1 MAFTFFATIVSA
13 VVCAFGVP
21 VGLPG
26 DLAVDAGRPIHVA
39 LDERLTIKRVG
50 QPITGT
56 LVEPLYVYDRV
67 VVPAGTKVRGHLA
80 RLDAPSRSA
89 HIKTM
94 LAGDFSP
101 HRHLVTTFDSF
112 VFADGREI
120 PIRALVTGAVA
131 NARRAV
137 AADPSSKT
145 RAGRLAAKVKERGA
159 EAMADA
165 KRKAKDAIAG
175 VKQPGRMG
183 RLRDAA
189 VRRLPYHPQ
198 FISAGTVF
206 AADLSTPLSLPG
218 GSALTERAAVGT
230 LPAPL
235 SILTARLV
243 TPMSSANS
251 PRGTAIT
258 AILTEPIFSIDHR
271 LILPEGTTMTGEVTF
286 AKGARHFR
294 HNGQLR
300 FLFERLT
307 IPAEAS
313 SKLLASLYS
322 VQVSGNDHVVIDE
335 EGGAAITNPKTRF
348 IAPGLAILTLR
359 GSLRHEGDADPGDV
373 GDAGLASETRSGNP
387 GAQSVGGFFGFGLI
401 GAVAGRISRPLGV
414 AFAAVGVAR
423 TVYANIIAKGKE
435 VSFPANT
442 PIQLQLAPGPAK

>member
-1 MAFTFFATIVSA
+1 MALTLFATIVSA
-13 VVCAFGVP
+13 VVCTLGVP
-21 VGLPG
+21 IGLPG

-80 RLDAPSRSA
+80 TVEAPSTSA
-89 HIKTM
+89 RVKTM

-101 HRHLVTTFDSF
+101 HRHIVAIFDTF
-112 VFADGREI
+112 VFADGREL

-131 NARRAV
+131 NARREV
-137 AADPSSKT
+137 AADPSTKNRVGS
-145 RAGRLAAKVKERGA
+145 LAAKVKKRGA
-159 EAMADA
+159 EAITDA
-165 KRKAKDAIAG
+165 RRKATDAIAG
-175 VKQPGRMG
+175 VKQPGRMA

-198 FISAGTVF
+198 FLSAGTVF
-206 AADLSTPLSLPG
+206 AAELTAPLTITG
-218 GSALTERAAVGT
+218 GSPPTERAAGGT

-243 TPMSSANS
+243 TAMNSANT
-251 PRGTAIT
+251 PRGTVIT
-258 AILTEPIFSIDHR
+258 AILTEPVFSVDHR
-271 LILPEGTTMTGEVTF
+271 LILPEGTTMTGEVTL
-286 AKGARHFR
+286 ATRARHFR

-313 SKLLASLYS
+313 SRLLASLYS
-322 VQVSGNDHVVIDE
+322 VQVSGNDHVVLDE

-348 IAPGLAILTLR
+348 IAPGLAILALR
-359 GSLRHEGDADPGDV
+359 GSLHHEGDTDSGDV
-373 GDAGLASETRSGNP
+373 GGTGLAETRSGNP
-387 GAQSVGGFFGFGLI
+387 GGQSVGGFFGFGLI
-401 GAVAGRISRPLGV
+401 GAVVGRISRPFGV

-423 TVYANIIAKGKE
+423 TVYASIVAKGKE

>member
-1 MAFTFFATIVSA
+1 MALTLFATVA
-13 VVCAFGVP
+13 AALVGTLGVP

-26 DLAVDAGRPIHVA
+26 DRAVDAGRPIHVA
-39 LDERLTIKRVG
+39 LDKRLTVKHAG
-50 QPITGT
+50 QPIAGT

-67 VVPAGTKVRGHLA
+67 VVPAGTKVRGHLTT
-80 RLDAPSRSA
+80 LEAPSRSA

-101 HRHLVTTFDSF
+101 HRHIVATYDTF
-112 VFADGREI
+112 VFADGREL
-120 PIRALVTGAVA
+120 PIHALVTGAIA

-145 RAGRLAAKVKERGA
+145 RVGRLAAKVKERGT
-159 EAMADA
+159 EAIADA
-165 KRKAKDAIAG
+165 KRKAKDTIAG
-175 VKQPGRMG
+175 VKQPGRMA

-198 FISAGTVF
+198 FLSAGTVF
-206 AADLSTPLSLPG
+206 AAELTTPLSIPG
-218 GSALTERAAVGT
+218 GSAPTERAAVGT
-230 LPAPL
+230 SPAPL

-243 TPMSSANS
+243 TPMSSANT
-251 PRGTAIT
+251 PRGTVIT
-258 AILTEPIFSIDHR
+258 AILTEPVFSADHR

-286 AKGARHFR
+286 TRRARHFR

-307 IPAEAS
+307 VPAEDS

-335 EGGAAITNPKTRF
+335 EGGAAVTNPKTRF
-348 IAPGLAILTLR
+348 IAPGLAILALR
-359 GSLRHEGDADPGDV
+359 GSLRHEGDEDPGDV
-373 GDAGLASETRSGNP
+373 GDTGLAETRSGNP
-387 GAQSVGGFFGFGLI
+387 GAQGVGGFLGFGLI
-401 GAVAGRISRPLGV
+401 GAVAGRISRPFGV

-423 TVYANIIAKGKE
+423 TVYASFVAKGKE

-442 PIQLQLAPGPAK
+442 PIQLQLAPGPVK